1 VIRTSSF
8 PNKLRAIKN
17 ESKLVLRKTIGE
29 KLISKVDFSPISK
42 NLIRN
47 NNDRIRGNT
56 MREVFLDK

>member
-1 VIRTSSF
+1 
-8 PNKLRAIKN
+8 LRAIKN
-17 ESKLVLRKTIGE
+17 ESKLVLRKTTGE
-29 KLISKVDFSPISK
+29 KLIPKFDFSSISK